1 MTDEQYS
8 IAEARHDLAALVRKL
23 EEKRQIQITRRGKT
37 VAMLLSIQEYQ
48 RLTAERKGFWNA
60 YMEYR
65 SAVNLS
71 ALQIDVEIF
80 NNARSREKG
89 REIEL

>member
-23 EEKRQIQITRRGKT
+23 EENRKIQITRRGKP
-37 VAMLLSIQEYQ
+37 VAMLLSIREYQ
-48 RLTAERKGFWNA
+48 RLTAERKVFWNA

-65 SAVNLS
+65 RAVDLA

-80 NNARSREKG
+80 NNARSHETG